1 MLCNPSCLW
10 VITAEQIE
18 TQQRFDNMS
27 IELNPINP
35 VPSTNIFH
43 SQIFMLVKEISKSLA
58 SEAVCPHQ
66 NLGLCLQNQILMTIR
81 NEINYQC
88 NLL

>member
-1 MLCNPSCLW
+1 MLCNPSGLW

-18 TQQRFDNMS
+18 TQQRFGNMS

-35 VPSTNIFH
+35 VPVTNIFH

-66 NLGLCLQNQILMTIR
+66 NLLLPRPGVMSPESNF
-81 NEINYQC
+81 NYHQE
-88 NLL
+88 